1 MIVSFGL
8 LHELEA
14 VLLRPWFRRKLS
26 YEEVLEYVLWFAE
39 GATLAEEGEI
49 ENVTADPGDDYLVA
63 LAKNSGADLIVSGD
77 RHLLALEGEPRTAR
91 PAVFLQELERGRP

>member
-26 YEEVLEYVLWFAE
+26 YEEVLEYVLWLAE

-49 ENVTADPGDDYLVA
+49 ENVTADPDDDYLVA

-77 RHLLALEGEPRTAR
+77 RHLLDLEAGPRTAR